1 MRWKR
6 WAGQAQHGTAAVQRP
21 VGATGTAV
29 ALADGPAGSG
39 DAADLARHPAAGDQ
53 LELFSFDAPAT
64 PDAPVPPRTGADAAD
79 PTFAEAAAQTLQDLR
94 SRLPM
99 GTWLVSRVVEPH
111 YTLLAVRSETVEV
124 GQTLRW
130 DETLCHTMVGQG
142 GARLVADVTQVPD
155 YAGQRAGQVLGV
167 RGYTG
172 VPLLGPGDRLL
183 GTVCGLS
190 RDPLDTDGFGVRS
203 WLRVLEQHAG
213 WLSGL
218 LSAELA
224 SLPGQRA
231 TDHRVAQQRGDDLTG
246 LADRRG
252 WGFLLQR
259 EEQRAR
265 AYAAPSG
272 VLLLDLGAT
281 RSVGPVR
288 RAAAAA
294 ASALAGRGSV
304 VRLDGRQLGVLCTA
318 DDHDELR
325 VTADAVQSAVL
336 ASGSMF
342 TSGWAVRESAD
353 GLPGAWRRAERRLMS
368 VRRAPAAV

>member
-1 MRWKR
+1 M
-6 WAGQAQHGTAAVQRP
+6 
-21 VGATGTAV
+21 
-29 ALADGPAGSG
+29 ALADDPADGSG
-39 DAADLARHPAAGDQ
+39 DTVGVEQHPGAGDQ
-53 LELFSFDAPAT
+53 LELFPLEASETPAAPEPAADVVDAPT
-64 PDAPVPPRTGADAAD
+64 
-79 PTFAEAAAQTLQDLR
+79 PTFADAAAQTLEDLR
-94 SRLPM
+94 ARLPL

-111 YTLLAVRSETVEV
+111 YTLLAVRSEVAV
-124 GQTLRW
+124 AGQTMRW
-130 DETLCHTMVGQG
+130 DETLCRTMVGQG
-142 GARLVADVTQVPD
+142 GARLVADVSAVPD
-155 YAGQRAGQVLGV
+155 YADRRMGRVFGV

-172 VPLLGPGDRLL
+172 VPLLGPGDQLL

-203 WLRVLEQHAG
+203 WLRVMEQHAG

-224 SLPGQRA
+224 ELPAQRTA
-231 TDHRVAQQRGDDLTG
+231 DHRVAQQRGDDLTG

-259 EEQRAR
+259 EEQRAH

-318 DDHDELR
+318 DDQRELR
-325 VTADAVQSAVL
+325 ATADAVQSAVL
-336 ASGSMF
+336 ASGCMF
-342 TSGWAVRESAD
+342 TSGWAVREPAD
-353 GLPGAWRRAERRLMS
+353 GLPGAWRQAERRLMS
-368 VRRAPAAV
+368 VRRAPATA